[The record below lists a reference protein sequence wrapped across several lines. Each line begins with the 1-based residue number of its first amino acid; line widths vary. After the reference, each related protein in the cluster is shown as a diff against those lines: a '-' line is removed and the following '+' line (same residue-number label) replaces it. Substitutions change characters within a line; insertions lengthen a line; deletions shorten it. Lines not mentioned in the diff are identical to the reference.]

1 MDWKVII
8 ASSDPET
15 IWSAL
20 YALVRDNSL
29 REPNI
34 YRPAE
39 DLGLDEFS
47 SDITQEVF
55 LRLLCGDRLS
65 HFLANNYTSDQIE
78 SELILNELA
87 AALLSRTARPIGQEN
102 SNCQMSPSC
111 ENLAFTVAPRAKTA

>member
-1 MDWKVII
+1 MDWKLII

-15 IWSAL
+15 IWNAL
-20 YALVRDNSL
+20 YALVRDRSR
-29 REPNI
+29 REPNN

-39 DLGLDEFS
+39 DLRLDEFS

-65 HFLANNYTSDQIE
+65 HFLSNNYTSDQIK

-87 AALLSRTARPIGQEN
+87 AVLLSRTARPIPQKTP
-102 SNCQMSPSC
+102 NCQMSP
-111 ENLAFTVAPRAKTA
+111 LART